1 MVGSEAGAVSGRRE
15 QTSPTLPKAESSCG
29 IWILLHVGWEELE
42 AVNGERV
49 DLTCILISLC
59 CRMGL
64 PTWLSGKKPTCQ
76 CRRHWFDPWVWNIS
90 WRRKWQPTPVF
101 LPRKNPMDR
110 RAWQATVHGV
120 KELDMAE
127 HPRMLLCGGRL
138 QGERRSRETPLWAT
152 AVQREMMDPG
162 VFGRWNHHDLL
173 IASMCEKDRTGG
185 CREDTTEWLNNNKD
199 KAGKRRVSMCRE
211 PLCMAQ
217 GLSQNCSPR
226 SSKTTVQNLWLILTV
241 YLLHARP
248 SPWGSLILQ
257 CTLNQESS
265 FYRKRKLREHGKI
278 HTRTHDQ

>member
-1 MVGSEAGAVSGRRE
+1 
-15 QTSPTLPKAESSCG
+15 
-29 IWILLHVGWEELE
+29 
-42 AVNGERV
+42 
-49 DLTCILISLC
+49 
-59 CRMGL
+59 MGL

-76 CRRHWFDPWVWNIS
+76 CRRHWFDPWVRKIS
-90 WRRKWQPTPVF
+90 WRRKRQPTPVF

-211 PLCMAQ
+211 PPVYGPGAVPKL
-217 GLSQNCSPR
+217 LSQKLKDHCSE
-226 SSKTTVQNLWLILTV
+226 SMADTYCV
-241 YLLHARP
+241 P
-248 SPWGSLILQ
+248 SACQ
-257 CTLNQESS
+257 A
-265 FYRKRKLREHGKI
+265 
-278 HTRTHDQ
+278 